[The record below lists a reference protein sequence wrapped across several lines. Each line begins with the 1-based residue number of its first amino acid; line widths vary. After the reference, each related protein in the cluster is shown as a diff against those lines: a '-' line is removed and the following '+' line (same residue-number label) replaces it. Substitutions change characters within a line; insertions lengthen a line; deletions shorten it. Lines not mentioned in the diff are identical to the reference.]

1 MKKEYFKPEVVKVD
15 VMASAIIATSGNTT
29 VEGGGGPLGP
39 GKPEESAGHRG
50 DWGNL
55 WK

>member
-15 VMASAIIATSGNTT
+15 VVASAIIATSGNTT
-29 VEGGGGPLGP
+29 VEGGNSGGFDTN
-39 GKPEESAGHRG
+39 KNRG